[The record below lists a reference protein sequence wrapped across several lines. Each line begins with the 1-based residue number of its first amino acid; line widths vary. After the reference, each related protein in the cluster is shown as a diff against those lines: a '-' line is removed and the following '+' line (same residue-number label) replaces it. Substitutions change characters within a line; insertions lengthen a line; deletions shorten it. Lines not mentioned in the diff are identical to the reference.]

1 MFEKLFLLPMN
12 KRTTKE
18 DKIIQYSSW
27 QVIKD
32 IAVLVKPYKITFF
45 LTTLSRLVG
54 DIVALYPT
62 YAFASIVTF
71 FARYTVGQSASSLKI
86 FLVLWLAAT
95 VVRALCQFLSKY
107 YGFKIAERIS
117 IDSTLQGIRHLF
129 RLDMAWHERENSGN
143 KIKRINNGSEGY
155 RKMLR
160 IWFNAVIEITVNLI
174 LINVIIARFDYLVL
188 GAMVLFFILYFVVS
202 ERMRKVSGT
211 ASYRVN
217 EQEEQVNGVFFE
229 AINNVRT
236 VKVMAMADVLYGTL
250 TKHMDELMKRIGIRI
265 FWNQSRDSLLVFLA
279 LSFRLLMTALIIR
292 GILKGQYDIGFLV
305 LFSTYFSNLS
315 GSVDQLASAS
325 QELEMARLSIARMK
339 HILNEPVTID
349 QEEGKKA
356 FPRQWEK
363 VTFSNV
369 SFAYEENQVLK
380 NISFEI
386 KRGEKVGIIGLSGA
400 GKSTLF
406 KLLLKERENF
416 TGDILFDDLS
426 MKDIGGKDYFKH
438 VSVVLQDT
446 EVFNFSLQDNITM
459 TNSKQKNNQ
468 KLLKQ
473 ALETAHISDFV
484 GKLPNGID
492 TVIGEK
498 GVKLSGGERQRLGIA
513 RAIFKEPQILL
524 LDEATSH
531 LDLESEEKIRDSLHA
546 FFENVTAIVIAHRLT
561 TIKEMDKI
569 IVIEGGEVVESG
581 NFEELQ
587 AKKGRFYQ
595 LWKKQKL

>member
-279 LSFRLLMTALIIR
+279 LSFRLLMTGLIIR

-349 QEEGKKA
+349 REEGKKA

-426 MKDIGGKDYFKH
+426 MKDIGGRDYFKH

-587 AKKGRFYQ
+587 ARKGRFYQ

>member
-349 QEEGKKA
+349 REEGKKA

-446 EVFNFSLQDNITM
+446 EVFNFSLQENITM

-484 GKLPNGID
+484 GKLPNGIE

-595 LWKKQKL
+595 LWKKQKV

>member
-1 MFEKLFLLPMN
+1 MN